1 MGVALR
7 SDGAARSADE
17 RPALPAGGRSAA
29 SRARDEQQRRR
40 ALTNDRL
47 PGLRLGRH
55 PAVTAC
61 QIDKR
66 QAPSPS
72 PQRSERLPCLL
83 FAQPSIPGCATQ
95 TGPGPCRHHCVTRWG
110 RLSSD
115 GRRASAWERG
125 NKNKKPE
132 EIVEAIEKH
141 GVTRTQMLP
150 TGLEDLVEYL
160 EVHPGANL
168 KTWKSATAGWISM
181 AGT

>member
-40 ALTNDRL
+40 ALTNGRL

-55 PAVTAC
+55 PAVHGTAC

-95 TGPGPCRHHCVTRWG
+95 TGPGPCRNHCVTRWG

-115 GRRASAWERG
+115 GRCGRLRLVDFASPIARAAGGRHEECDGATHEKWATRCERR
-125 NKNKKPE
+125 P
-132 EIVEAIEKH
+132 
-141 GVTRTQMLP
+141 RDP
-150 TGLEDLVEYL
+150 
-160 EVHPGANL
+160 
-168 KTWKSATAGWISM
+168 
-181 AGT
+181 